1 MEKNLRCEQEE
12 RALEFLAAMGVSKL
26 FSDVVK
32 NGDEKLARFF
42 ADFCDFPELE
52 GYIRKFEEKTGAL
65 VYYVTRENL
74 GFGECFS
81 LLYVSKYEEDW
92 VIQTPRAVGEK
103 QYIAFAW
110 CWNVTRDDCSE
121 FGSIVVENN
130 RGMLFRIG

>member
-1 MEKNLRCEQEE
+1 MNEKEFVQGAF
-12 RALEFLAAMGVSKL
+12 RALVDRGVISDSDFVESKVT
-26 FSDVVK
+26 DT
-32 NGDEKLARFF
+32 D
-42 ADFCDFPELE
+42 
-52 GYIRKFEEKTGAL
+52 IQKFEEKTGAL

-81 LLYVSKYEEDW
+81 LLCVSKYEEDW
-92 VIQTPRAVGEK
+92 AIQTPRAVGEK

-121 FGSIVVENN
+121 FGSVVVENN

>member
-1 MEKNLRCEQEE
+1 MSELRCAQEKK
-12 RALEFLAAMGVSKL
+12 ALEFLSDMKAAKF

-32 NGDEKLARFF
+32 SGVEKLARFF

-52 GYIRKFEEKTGAL
+52 GYIQKFEEKMGVL

-74 GFGECFS
+74 GFCDCFS
-81 LLYVSKYEEDW
+81 LLYVSNYEEDW
-92 VIQTPRAVGEK
+92 EIQTPRVVGEK

-121 FGSIVVENN
+121 FGSVVVENN